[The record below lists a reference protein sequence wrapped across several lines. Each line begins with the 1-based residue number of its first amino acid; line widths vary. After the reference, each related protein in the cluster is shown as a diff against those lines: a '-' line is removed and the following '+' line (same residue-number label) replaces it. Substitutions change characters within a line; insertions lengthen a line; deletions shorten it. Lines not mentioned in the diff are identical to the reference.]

1 MARDLSIVVEAQTA
15 QAEEALGRV
24 ERALQGVE
32 QAAVPADKNLDA
44 LGQNAPEVRSQL
56 DQMRASLERTE
67 TALKNAS
74 ETAVR
79 KASPAMDVLASAVR
93 TYAAPAVIGLAI
105 KQTLDFADRLGD
117 LSKQTGIAPG
127 KLQELGFAAK
137 QVGIQIDPLAKAI
150 GMMSDRI
157 ASGDKSAVGAI
168 DRLGLSFTTLR
179 GMSPDAAFLEIARA
193 VAQVED
199 PMERARDATD
209 LFGRTGLELLPLL
222 TEDMD
227 ALMKKAR
234 DLGLVMDDKMTKAA
248 GDLNDSLDQML
259 DVGKRLLVGFFLP
272 LVPILNPLAQGV
284 TYLAGELNK
293 MITAIL
299 SPMAQLRELA
309 ELLIVI
315 KTNLPAVPKGPG
327 MTFNPGSLPT
337 MGVPSEADLS
347 LIYGGQGRTRTPRAP
362 RATAGNTE
370 RSYLNYQDYALYN
383 AGFYNT
389 GMGGGFPGW
398 ATPDALPGTFRGG
411 LPMVSYGSMTAT
423 PNRPQRPGMFSGAAG
438 RFLSAGLG
446 AMTSFI
452 PGLSGQG
459 SMIGS
464 SFGSALGSV
473 KGIAGALGSFAPML
487 GPIAGI
493 AGGLLGKLFGGGEAG
508 KTKDARNSFIGD
520 FGGMAELQK
529 VADKIGFSLDKML
542 STKKVADFQ
551 NEVQRLKDAMGAYDD
566 KVKAAN
572 DELDGMK
579 SKLSDTQGELDG
591 VLKKASDMGYNFDK
605 SGNLVSVNFRKMQ
618 EVADKYKI
626 SIDALGPAFQ
636 QQRLS
641 DMAQQIIDDFTLL
654 NKGGT
659 DTGTI
664 LSGMSPKISD
674 LVNQSIRY
682 GTEIP
687 ANMKPWIENLIQA
700 GLLTDANG
708 NKITDLTNMKFGAP
722 VATEYEKIQTSIKDL
737 IVKMGDLIG
746 KIGEMTDRIDQMTR
760 PRTIDIGFNV
770 APEPDLSGVPGY
782 TEDRS
787 MGGIIP
793 NPKYLAS
800 GGFVPRGTDTV
811 PAMLTPGEGVLRR
824 DAVSRLMRGD
834 WPQGGGSMSISIDN
848 ITVGSFDSDADAE
861 TKMGRALVRGLKR
874 RGVRLQAA

>member
-44 LGQNAPEVRSQL
+44 LGQHAPDVRSQF

-67 TALKNAS
+67 TALKN
-74 ETAVR
+74 TTDTTKKAVPVM
-79 KASPAMDVLASAVR
+79 SGLVDAVKS
-93 TYAAPAVIGLAI
+93 YIGPAVVGLAI
-105 KQTLDFADRLGD
+105 KQTLEFADHIQN
-117 LSKQTGIAPG
+117 LSKQTGIAPD
-127 KLQELGFAAK
+127 KLQQLGFAAK
-137 QVGIQIDPLAKAI
+137 QVGIQIDPLVASI
-150 GMMSDRI
+150 GQMSDRL
-157 ASGDKSAVGAI
+157 ASGDKSAVGALQ
-168 DRLGLSFTTLR
+168 RLGLSFDVIR
-179 GMSPDAAFLEIARA
+179 AMSPDKAFIAIA
-193 VAQVED
+193 EAIAGVPD
-199 PMERARDATD
+199 PMEQARDATD
-209 LFGRTGLELLPLL
+209 LFGRTGLQLLPMFTKELRTLL
-222 TEDMD
+222 DE
-227 ALMKKAR
+227 AKR
-234 DLGLVMDDKMTKAA
+234 LGLVMENETTK
-248 GDLNDSLDQML
+248 GMSDLNSQLSKML
-259 DVGKRLLVGFFLP
+259 DVGKQLLVTFFMP
-272 LVPILNPLAQGV
+272 LVPALN
-284 TYLAGELNK
+284 
-293 MITAIL
+293 AIL
-299 SPMAQLRELA
+299 SVLTPVVAKFSQLMDMVFHPMDVGYNAGSWVMSMLGFKPPAMAGMSPVSSHGQTDWSSIGDYMPMSQSPNR
-309 ELLIVI
+309 IVR
-315 KTNLPAVPKGPG
+315 
-327 MTFNPGSLPT
+327 GS
-337 MGVPSEADLS
+337 GVPP
-347 LIYGGQGRTRTPRAP
+347 GKQKP
-362 RATAGNTE
+362 E
-370 RSYLNYQDYALYN
+370 RLEKPYLQYDDYALYN
-383 AGFYNT
+383 AGFYNAFPPREQS
-389 GMGGGFPGW
+389 GFANWTIPS
-398 ATPDALPGTFRGG
+398 APLTPYA
-411 LPMVSYGSMTAT
+411 SYGSMTAT
-423 PNRPQRPGMFSGAAG
+423 PNRPQSPGLFSGAAG

-446 AMTSFI
+446 ALTSFI

-493 AGGLLGKLFGGGEAG
+493 AGGLLGKLFGGGEG
-508 KTKDARNSFIGD
+508 KKTKDARNSFISD

-529 VADKIGFSLDKML
+529 VADKVGFSLDKML
-542 STKKVADFQ
+542 STQKVADFQ

-626 SIDALGPAFQ
+626 SIESLGPAFQ

-722 VATEYEKIQTSIKDL
+722 VATEYEKIQTSIKEL
-737 IVKMGDLIG
+737 ITKMGDLIG
-746 KIGEMTDRIDQMTR
+746 KIGEMTARIDEMTR

-787 MGGIIP
+787 MGGLIGR
-793 NPKYLAS
+793 PKYLAA

-848 ITVGSFDSDADAE
+848 ITVGSFESDVEAE
-861 TKMGRALVRGLKR
+861 TQMGRALVRGLKR

>member
-32 QAAVPADKNLDA
+32 QAAVPADQNLDA
-44 LGQNAPEVRSQL
+44 LGQHAPDVRAQL
-56 DQMRASLERTE
+56 DQMRASLERTD
-67 TALKNAS
+67 TALKNTS
-74 ETAVR
+74 ETATR
-79 KASPAMDVLASAVR
+79 KTSPAMDVLASAVR
-93 TYAAPAVIGLAI
+93 TYAAPAVVGLAI
-105 KQTLDFADRLGD
+105 KQTLDFADRIGD
-117 LSKQTGIAPG
+117 LSRQTGIAPG

-137 QVGIQIDPLAKAI
+137 QVGVQIDPLAKAI

-179 GMSPDAAFLEIARA
+179 GMSPDAAFIEIARA

-234 DLGLVMDDKMTKAA
+234 DLGLVMDDTTTKAA
-248 GDLNDSLDQML
+248 GDLNDTLDQLL

-272 LVPILNPLAQGV
+272 LVPILSPLANGIA
-284 TYLAGELNK
+284 YLAGELNK

-299 SPMAQLRELA
+299 SPMAQLREFA

-327 MTFNPGSLPT
+327 LTFNPGTLPT
-337 MGVPSEADLS
+337 MGVPSEGDLG
-347 LIYGGQGRTRTPRAP
+347 LIYGGGRGRAPRAP
-362 RATAGNTE
+362 RASGSTE

-383 AGFYNT
+383 SGWYNA
-389 GMGGGFPGW
+389 GMGGSFPGW
-398 ATPDALPGTFRGG
+398 ATPDALPGAFRGG

-446 AMTSFI
+446 ALTSFI

-493 AGGLLGKLFGGGEAG
+493 AGGLLGKLFGGGEG
-508 KTKDARNSFIGD
+508 KKTKDARNSFISD
-520 FGGMAELQK
+520 FGGMAELEK
-529 VADKIGFSLDKML
+529 VADKVGFSLDKML
-542 STKKVADFQ
+542 STQKVADFQ

-579 SKLSDTQGELDG
+579 SKLADTQGELDG

-626 SIDALGPAFQ
+626 SIESLGPAFQ

-664 LSGMSPKISD
+664 LSGMSPKISE

-722 VATEYEKIQTSIKDL
+722 VATEYEKIQTSIKEL
-737 IVKMGDLIG
+737 ITKMGDLIG
-746 KIGEMTDRIDQMTR
+746 KIGEMTARIDEMTR

-787 MGGIIP
+787 MGGLIGR
-793 NPKYLAS
+793 PKYLAA

-848 ITVGSFDSDADAE
+848 ITVGSFESDAEAE
-861 TKMGRALVRGLKR
+861 TQMGRALVRGLKR